1 LDNAKDNINR
11 VQEIVQQ
18 KVGDALAEE
27 RKQMKRL
34 EEENERLLQREAIL
48 SDTNETLKREKDS
61 QMD

>member
-1 LDNAKDNINR
+1 MDNAKDNINR